1 MTHSGGKPHTN
12 VGDKGQRYEVT
23 FFDEEVNLRR
33 VFGWSEDYEGA
44 VKTKSKHSE
53 NNRSWR
59 DFEGF
64 IDQASKNSMYAGE

>member
-44 VKTKSKHSE
+44 VKMGETLVK
-53 NNRSWR
+53 RPSWR
-59 DFEGF
+59 DFEV
-64 IDQASKNSMYAGE
+64 IDRLARMNL